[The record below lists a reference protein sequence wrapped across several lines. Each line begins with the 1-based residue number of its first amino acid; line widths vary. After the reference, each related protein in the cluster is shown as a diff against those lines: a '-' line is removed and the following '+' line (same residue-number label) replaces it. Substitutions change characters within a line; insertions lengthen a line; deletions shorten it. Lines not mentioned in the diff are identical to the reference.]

1 MMANGDTG
9 NPNVFKTFQG
19 RYQVTVADGASYG
32 STAVML
38 SCINDVI
45 FMGDSTSNQ
54 DGLIMTLPPDCA
66 PNAIVMVPCSTG
78 LGSLLLT
85 VGSDG
90 SVKGQPDTMYYTNGI
105 SFNISG
111 NFYR

>member
-1 MMANGDTG
+1 MVNGDTG

-38 SCINDVI
+38 SCVNDVI
-45 FMGDSTSNQ
+45 FMGNAMSNQ
-54 DGLIMTLPPDCA
+54 DGLIMTLPSDCT
-66 PNAIVMVPCSTG
+66 PNETVMLPC
-78 LGSLLLT
+78 GSDDGVLLLSVET
-85 VGSDG
+85 DG
-90 SVKGQPDTMYYTNGI
+90 SISGQPNTMYHANGI